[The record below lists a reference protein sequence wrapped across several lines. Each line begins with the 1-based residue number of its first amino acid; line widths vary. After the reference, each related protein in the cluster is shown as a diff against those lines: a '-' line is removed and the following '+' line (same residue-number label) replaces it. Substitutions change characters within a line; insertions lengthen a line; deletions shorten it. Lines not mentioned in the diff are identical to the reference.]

1 MSVKKLFILI
11 FKNSNIKHILTNVLI
26 ASFVT
31 NIIALA
37 IPIYAMNIYD
47 RVLPHNATETL
58 WTLTIGII
66 VLLLVDYGLRTGR
79 AFLLE
84 ASRQSAD
91 NKLSESFV
99 RQIFS
104 PSGNTT
110 RAYPYLSQSFKELN
124 PIGELLSST
133 TMACF
138 ADIPFIAIYL
148 LTIYII
154 AGKIFFVPI
163 IFTILILSLTY
174 LITRTY
180 NKKVIEFAQANLKRN
195 ELASDL
201 IENQGL
207 FQTLCASKWTI
218 RKWTQIDQQ
227 ASKNRLNANRS
238 LNSLIF
244 SQTALSQ
251 FSFVTVIL
259 VGVSLSSDQT
269 ITAGTLIAASILSS
283 RTLGFVLPL
292 IQFNTRL
299 IQLRPLINEIFEFSQ
314 NSERGEL
321 IEDQEAIFGPNSKPK
336 IIAEEVCFRYPN
348 SSRNTL
354 LNINY
359 NFPFQSKTAIIGP
372 VGSGKTTLAKTIV
385 GALTP
390 DSGKV
395 FYDVIDL
402 TQHPKDFYEN
412 AISFLDQ
419 GTSLINSTVFDNI
432 TLGDREIR
440 AEKITEI
447 ADKLGLLNIIL
458 ELPNGLDTVY
468 SKNAGVSGGQLQ
480 AIKLIR
486 TFSRKRPIL
495 VLDEPT
501 FGLDAQIASTVIDG
515 IKSHFL
521 DNCTL
526 ILITHNRN
534 ELALV
539 DDIVYLRMGEI
550 ILSGGKTSV
559 LDQVAVK
566 SHA

>member
-26 ASFVT
+26 ASFVI

-66 VLLLVDYGLRTGR
+66 VLLLVDFGLRTGR

-292 IQFNTRL
+292 IQINTRL

-348 SSRNTL
+348 SRRNTL

-372 VGSGKTTLAKTIV
+372 VGS
-385 GALTP
+385 
-390 DSGKV
+390 
-395 FYDVIDL
+395 
-402 TQHPKDFYEN
+402 
-412 AISFLDQ
+412 
-419 GTSLINSTVFDNI
+419 
-432 TLGDREIR
+432 
-440 AEKITEI
+440 
-447 ADKLGLLNIIL
+447 
-458 ELPNGLDTVY
+458 
-468 SKNAGVSGGQLQ
+468 
-480 AIKLIR
+480 
-486 TFSRKRPIL
+486 
-495 VLDEPT
+495 
-501 FGLDAQIASTVIDG
+501 
-515 IKSHFL
+515 
-521 DNCTL
+521 
-526 ILITHNRN
+526 
-534 ELALV
+534 
-539 DDIVYLRMGEI
+539 
-550 ILSGGKTSV
+550 
-559 LDQVAVK
+559 
-566 SHA
+566 